1 MTTTIKDLPVEI
13 LLKIFRELNI
23 FDVASCARAFKKW
36 RNILALEIIYPRLQ
50 RFARLDSNFQD
61 TLHGNGFYQ
70 NVDDAIDFFDNI
82 QDLMP
87 VQGKSSIRSNLFF
100 HFSTESQ

>member
-50 RFARLDSNFQD
+50 KLARLDSNFQEV
-61 TLHGNGFYQ
+61 LQEHGFYQ
-70 NVDDAIDFFDNI
+70 DIDSAIDFFENI

-87 VQGKSSIRSNLFF
+87 VQGNS
-100 HFSTESQ
+100 

>member
-36 RNILALEIIYPRLQ
+36 RTILALEIIYPRLQ
-50 RFARLDSNFQD
+50 KLAILDSNFQEI
-61 TLHGNGFYQ
+61 LQENGFYQ
-70 NVDDAIDFFDNI
+70 DIDSTIELFENI

-87 VQGKSSIRSNLFF
+87 VQGNS
-100 HFSTESQ
+100 

>member
-50 RFARLDSNFQD
+50 KLARLDSNFQEV
-61 TLHGNGFYQ
+61 LLENGFYQ
-70 NVDDAIDFFDNI
+70 DIDNAIELFENI

-87 VQGKSSIRSNLFF
+87 VQGNS
-100 HFSTESQ
+100 